1 MSRSPQGGDRDR
13 RAHDDRETTVI
24 LVAPA
29 ISRREL
35 VSRSSCFRSYATSIA
50 TPLRSPAARDSQHL
64 LESQS
69 QRRSC
74 SKTEEN
80 RG

>member
-1 MSRSPQGGDRDR
+1 MSRSPQGGDRDT
-13 RAHDDRETTVI
+13 RAHDDAETAVI
-24 LVAPA
+24 LAAPV

-35 VSRSSCFRSYATSIA
+35 VSRSSCSRSYATWIA

-69 QRRSC
+69 PA
-74 SKTEEN
+74 KKLFEN